1 MELCRNGEAVPR
13 IFLAA
18 SRWTIVSAGD
28 GGSEPD
34 VTCMLRIRWQQFRMK
49 ILITPTL
56 IAALGVALPLTRLAG
71 HASAETA
78 PSSEGS
84 YAPETI
90 EWKPGPPSLPAGAK
104 IAVLEGD
111 PTKEGPFVMRLQ
123 APAGYH
129 IAPHTHPKTER
140 VTVIS
145 GTMLLAMGDNLD
157 RSAAKTLNAG
167 TYAFW
172 PAGMKHTAWFD
183 GATIIQ
189 LHGIGPWQINY
200 LNPADDPRNTKKAP

>member
-1 MELCRNGEAVPR
+1 
-13 IFLAA
+13 
-18 SRWTIVSAGD
+18 
-28 GGSEPD
+28 
-34 VTCMLRIRWQQFRMK
+34 MK
-49 ILITPTL
+49 ALFIPAL
-56 IAALGVALPLTRLAG
+56 IAVLSIGLPLTRLTG
-71 HASAETA
+71 HASTETA
-78 PSSEGS
+78 DSSEGF

-90 EWKPGPPSLPAGAK
+90 QWKPGPPSLPAGAK
-104 IAVLEGD
+104 MAVLEGD

-183 GATIIQ
+183 GATVIQ

-200 LNPADDPRNTKKAP
+200 LNPADDPRNAKK